1 MENQVTNNAN
11 ALRLFFTEDVFL
23 VNDESVE
30 ITHHVAAEP
39 VLPQSDRE
47 IKSANISTTAI
58 VNTTFSVPS
67 VVEVLQVKQEIVEK
81 PSIIVPLE
89 VEKSFKF
96 LGGNKKS
103 VLILVNDAQHDVST
117 EQGRELLR
125 KIVKAVDLGTA
136 DFALVNYANY
146 QGENFA
152 TFHQFFQPV
161 IMLSF
166 GVEISD
172 LQLNYVWQNEII
184 THNTTRI
191 IFAPNLHLLDS
202 DLSAKKQLWANLQKI
217 K

>member
-39 VLPQSDRE
+39 ILPQSHRE
-47 IKSANISTTAI
+47 IKSTNISTTPV

-81 PSIIVPLE
+81 PSIIAPLE

-103 VLILVNDAQHDVST
+103 VLILVNDAQYDVST

-152 TFHQFFQPV
+152 TFHQYFKPM

-184 THNTTRI
+184 MHNTTRI
-191 IFAPNLHLLDS
+191 IFAPNLHQLES
-202 DLSAKKQLWANLQKI
+202 DLTAKKLLWGNLQKL